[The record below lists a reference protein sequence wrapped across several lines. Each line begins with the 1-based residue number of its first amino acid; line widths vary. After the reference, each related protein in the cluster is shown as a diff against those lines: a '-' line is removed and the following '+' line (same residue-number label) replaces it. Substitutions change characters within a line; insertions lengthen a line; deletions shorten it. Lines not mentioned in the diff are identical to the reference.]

1 MSPYVAGHPA
11 TPPWPP
17 QGNTCPEGEGSK
29 PISLSQLAA
38 GLPPPPVYRCSYR
51 RLQILVIG
59 FPDSMRLG
67 QQRAQAPSI
76 WGLGPEQPPRPL
88 LLQVNSFGLSGAAEK
103 VWLMAA
109 G

>member
-1 MSPYVAGHPA
+1 MWLAILLHLPG
-11 TPPWPP
+11 PP

-29 PISLSQLAA
+29 PISLSQLGSRAA
-38 GLPPPPVYRCSYR
+38 SSS
-51 RLQILVIG
+51 RLQMLLQKA
-59 FPDSMRLG
+59 PDSGCWFPRLYEAWPAEG
-67 QQRAQAPSI
+67 TVPSI

-88 LLQVNSFGLSGAAEK
+88 LLQVNPFGLSGAAEK